1 MADTDFPED
10 VFDELDK
17 AIDVDSLLTNKRI
30 AVRYRRS
37 DIKAV
42 VKIRS
47 IFFPRL
53 VPVVLIDI
61 SSKGAAIKSSK
72 KLRKNHKICLYLLFN
87 DGGRFAI
94 DGNIAHAERNNRYGI
109 KFDSYNTALA
119 EHLLHTQT
127 DLEFG

>member
-1 MADTDFPED
+1 MADTDFPKD
-10 VFDELDK
+10 VFDELDL
-17 AIDVDSLLTNKRI
+17 AIDVDSLLTNKRV
-30 AVRYRRS
+30 AVRYRRT

-42 VKIRS
+42 IKIRS

-53 VPVVLIDI
+53 VPVILVDI
-61 SSKGAAIKSSK
+61 SSKGAAVKSNK
-72 KLRKNHKICLYLLFN
+72 KLRRNHKICLYLLFN
-87 DGGRFAI
+87 DGRRFAI
-94 DGNIAHAERNNRYGI
+94 DGIVAHAESATRYGI